1 MFGNN
6 AATTLVVHT
15 GGLGDLVLAAR
26 LIEGLK
32 AGLGGPIVLLLR
44 KPFLEV
50 PKLFPHPPDQVL
62 ALDFDPHR
70 QSFPTDDLRQQ
81 LHQLLETLRDLNINT
96 VIVAD
101 LQPTWLSWFLIAVL
115 SETKTAALS
124 SSLFPRGLLPL
135 LIKDFQGKKRDLEGP
150 TLQPG
155 LHENQRYNL
164 LLQHLHCPPPDL
176 KPWPKPA
183 LDPQLAASAGVTPG
197 KYIACFPTGAA
208 STLAKRWSPE
218 NYASVLAGR
227 LNVESKLLLT
237 GESSELGALQE
248 FKQAFSKD
256 REYIRLF
263 TGSAQDIPKLAS
275 LLAHSKMYFGNDTGP
290 AHLAQ
295 AYGVPGVVVFGG
307 GTWPHYGPWGRGS
320 VGVVQPLGCFGCGW
334 DCAFGKAYCLEAIPV
349 EKVREAFELAQSS
362 PLAKATVL
370 EATAGPQFDQNL
382 LAATAAGY
390 KLSQQERQQR
400 FDAALELEGQFQFPI
415 KHREWPQP
423 VRAQEDTIDRLQAA
437 LSNQMTALQLVD
449 KALKAFL
456 PEAGITVSGYED
468 LEAGLL
474 GKLARDR
481 ELAGMI
487 RSSQTAF
494 DDGVKVAAQRID
506 QLNLQMVEVAVAA
519 KERLSLLEKVSAE
532 LEQSKAE
539 VLLVTEGLEVARQQL
554 HNSGERE
561 KGHMARM
568 EALLEG
574 ERTLLAEVV
583 KLREETLR
591 ETLIRHWKSRS

>member
-1 MFGNN
+1 M
-6 AATTLVVHT
+6 
-15 GGLGDLVLAAR
+15 
-26 LIEGLK
+26 
-32 AGLGGPIVLLLR
+32 
-44 KPFLEV
+44 
-50 PKLFPHPPDQVL
+50 
-62 ALDFDPHR
+62 
-70 QSFPTDDLRQQ
+70 
-81 LHQLLETLRDLNINT
+81 
-96 VIVAD
+96 
-101 LQPTWLSWFLIAVL
+101 
-115 SETKTAALS
+115 
-124 SSLFPRGLLPL
+124 
-135 LIKDFQGKKRDLEGP
+135 
-150 TLQPG
+150 
-155 LHENQRYNL
+155 
-164 LLQHLHCPPPDL
+164 
-176 KPWPKPA
+176 
-183 LDPQLAASAGVTPG
+183 
-197 KYIACFPTGAA
+197 
-208 STLAKRWSPE
+208 
-218 NYASVLAGR
+218 
-227 LNVESKLLLT
+227 
-237 GESSELGALQE
+237 
-248 FKQAFSKD
+248 
-256 REYIRLF
+256 
-263 TGSAQDIPKLAS
+263 
-275 LLAHSKMYFGNDTGP
+275 LAHSNMYFGNDTGP

-362 PLAKATVL
+362 SLAKATVL

-382 LAATAAGY
+382 LAGTAAGY

-400 FDAALELEGQFQFPI
+400 FDAALELEGQFQFPT
-415 KHREWPQP
+415 KHSQWPQP
-423 VRAQEDTIDRLQAA
+423 VRAKEDTIDRLQAA

-506 QLNLQMVEVAVAA
+506 QLNLQMVEAAVAA

-554 HNSGERE
+554 TSAGERE

-574 ERTLLAEVV
+574 ERTLLAELV
-583 KLREETLR
+583 KLREETLK
-591 ETLIRHWKSRS
+591 ETLMRHWKSRS